1 MNALGTKWK
10 WRWVSSDMAKKTSVY
25 RYLKGGNPVA
35 VARLFSVTL
44 NDRSR
49 GNGHRMKHR
58 KFHTKHKKGLLHYEG
73 DRALAQAA

>member
-1 MNALGTKWK
+1 M
-10 WRWVSSDMAKKTSVY
+10 
-25 RYLKGGNPVA
+25 A

-58 KFHTKHKKGLLHYEG
+58 KFHTKHKKELLHYEG
-73 DRALAQAA
+73 DRALAQAAQRGCGASFFGDIPNQPMQPAVGNLL

>member
-1 MNALGTKWK
+1 M
-10 WRWVSSDMAKKTSVY
+10 
-25 RYLKGGNPVA
+25 A

-58 KFHTKHKKGLLHYEG
+58 KFHTKHEKELLHYEG

>member
-1 MNALGTKWK
+1 M
-10 WRWVSSDMAKKTSVY
+10 
-25 RYLKGGNPVA
+25 A

-58 KFHTKHKKGLLHYEG
+58 KFHTKHKKELLYYMG
-73 DRALAQAA
+73 DRALEQAVQKGCGVFFSVDI